1 MLLELFDNDKAL
13 LIAYLS
19 ETPTTNS

>member
-1 MLLELFDNDKAL
+1 MLLELFDADKQA

-19 ETPTTNS
+19 EPPTTNS